1 MHQNYTESIVSNGCV
16 LSNTASITNIENF
29 DDKLEIF
36 NGKRRVNNVKNSA
49 PLSIS
54 VESLIEKINNYVM
67 PQLCHL
73 KLT

>member
-1 MHQNYTESIVSNGCV
+1 MHQNYTESIVSNGFV
-16 LSNTASITNIENF
+16 LSNTASIYIVTNIENF

-54 VESLIEKINNYVM
+54 VESLIE
-67 PQLCHL
+67 
-73 KLT
+73 